1 MASNSQEFYVIDAVD
16 KHSNIVRYL
25 AFDEYNAELTMT
37 SDVDTCLHFKTYDE
51 LARWLSAYKEEIKK
65 KIKNQFSE
73 EYNNF
78 HVAKIIRTKLL
89 LERLEDLG

>member
-1 MASNSQEFYVIDAVD
+1 MASNSREFYVIDAVNTNTD
-16 KHSNIVRYL
+16 VVSYL

-37 SDVDTCLHFKTYDE
+37 TDVDKCQQFDTYDK
-51 LARWLSAYKEEIKK
+51 LSAWMSTYKETIKK
-65 KIKNQFSE
+65 QFSG
-73 EYNNF
+73 EYSNF

>member
-16 KHSNIVRYL
+16 KHSNIVNYL

-37 SDVDTCLHFKTYDE
+37 TDVDKCQQFDTYDK
-51 LARWLSAYKEEIKK
+51 LAAWLNTYKETIKK
-65 KIKNQFSE
+65 QFSG
-73 EYNNF
+73 EYRNF

>member
-1 MASNSQEFYVIDAVD
+1 MASNSREFYVIDAVNTSTD
-16 KHSNIVRYL
+16 VVNYL

-37 SDVDTCLHFKTYDE
+37 TDVDKCQQFDTYDK
-51 LARWLSAYKEEIKK
+51 LSAWMSTYKEIIKK
-65 KIKNQFSE
+65 QFSG
-73 EYNNF
+73 EYSNF

>member
-1 MASNSQEFYVIDAVD
+1 MASNSQEFYIIDAVD

-51 LARWLSAYKEEIKK
+51 LAHWSSAYKEE
-65 KIKNQFSE
+65 IKNQFSE

-89 LERLEDLG
+89 LEHLEDLG

>member
-51 LARWLSAYKEEIKK
+51 LARWLSAYKEEIK
-65 KIKNQFSE
+65 NQFSE

-89 LERLEDLG
+89 LEQLEDLG

>member
-51 LARWLSAYKEEIKK
+51 LAHWLSVYKEE
-65 KIKNQFSE
+65 IKNQFSE

>member
-51 LARWLSAYKEEIKK
+51 LARWLSAYKEEIK
-65 KIKNQFSE
+65 NQFSE

>member
-1 MASNSQEFYVIDAVD
+1 MASNSREFYVIDAVNTNTD
-16 KHSNIVRYL
+16 VVNYL

-37 SDVDTCLHFKTYDE
+37 TDVDKCQQFDTYDK
-51 LARWLSAYKEEIKK
+51 LSAWMSMYKETIKK
-65 KIKNQFSE
+65 QFSG
-73 EYNNF
+73 EYSNF

>member
-1 MASNSQEFYVIDAVD
+1 MASNSQEFYVIDAVNTSTD
-16 KHSNIVRYL
+16 DVNYL
-25 AFDEYNAELTMT
+25 AFDEYNAELVMT
-37 SDVDTCLHFKTYDE
+37 TDVDKCQQFDTYDK
-51 LARWLSAYKEEIKK
+51 LAAWLNTYKETIKK
-65 KIKNQFSE
+65 LFSG

>member
-37 SDVDTCLHFKTYDE
+37 SDVDKCQQFDTYDK
-51 LARWLSAYKEEIKK
+51 LAAWLNTYKETIKK
-65 KIKNQFSE
+65 QFSG
-73 EYNNF
+73 EYSNF

>member
-51 LARWLSAYKEEIKK
+51 LAYWLSAYKEE
-65 KIKNQFSE
+65 IKNQFSE

>member
-16 KHSNIVRYL
+16 NHSEIVNYL

-37 SDVDTCLHFKTYDE
+37 TDVDKCQQFDTYDK
-51 LARWLSAYKEEIKK
+51 LAAWLNTYKETIKK
-65 KIKNQFSE
+65 QFSG
-73 EYNNF
+73 EYSNF
-78 HVAKIIRTKLL
+78 HVAKIIRTRLL

>member
-1 MASNSQEFYVIDAVD
+1 MASNSQEYYIIDAVNTSTD
-16 KHSNIVRYL
+16 IVNYL

-37 SDVDTCLHFKTYDE
+37 TDADKCQQFDTYDK
-51 LARWLSAYKEEIKK
+51 LAAWLNTYKETIKK
-65 KIKNQFSE
+65 QFSG
-73 EYNNF
+73 EYSNF

>member
-1 MASNSQEFYVIDAVD
+1 MASNSQEFYVIDAVN

-51 LARWLSAYKEEIKK
+51 LARWLSTYKETIKS
-65 KIKNQFSE
+65 QFAE

-89 LERLEDLG
+89 LEHLEDLG

>member
-1 MASNSQEFYVIDAVD
+1 MASNSREFYVIDAVNTNTD
-16 KHSNIVRYL
+16 VVNYL

-37 SDVDTCLHFKTYDE
+37 TDVDKCQQFDTYDK
-51 LARWLSAYKEEIKK
+51 LSAWMSTYKETIKK
-65 KIKNQFSE
+65 QFSG
-73 EYNNF
+73 EYSNF

>member
-1 MASNSQEFYVIDAVD
+1 MASNTQEFYVIDAVNNSTD
-16 KHSNIVRYL
+16 TVNYL

-37 SDVDTCLHFKTYDE
+37 TDVDKCQHFKTYDE
-51 LARWLSAYKEEIKK
+51 LAIWMSTYKETIKK
-65 KIKNQFSE
+65 QFSE
-73 EYNNF
+73 EYSNF

>member
-1 MASNSQEFYVIDAVD
+1 MASNAREFYVIDAVNNSTD
-16 KHSNIVRYL
+16 DVNYL

-37 SDVDTCLHFKTYDE
+37 TDVDKCQQFDTYDK
-51 LARWLSAYKEEIKK
+51 LAAWMSTYKETIKK
-65 KIKNQFSE
+65 QFSE
-73 EYNNF
+73 EYSNF

>member
-16 KHSNIVRYL
+16 KHINIVRYL
-25 AFDEYNAELTMT
+25 VFDEYNAELTMT

-51 LARWLSAYKEEIKK
+51 LAHWLSAYKEE
-65 KIKNQFSE
+65 IKNQFSE

>member
-1 MASNSQEFYVIDAVD
+1 MASNSLEFYVIDAVD

-51 LARWLSAYKEEIKK
+51 LAHWLSAYKEE
-65 KIKNQFSE
+65 IKNQFSE

>member
-1 MASNSQEFYVIDAVD
+1 MASNSREFYVIDAVNTSTD
-16 KHSNIVRYL
+16 IVKYL

-37 SDVDTCLHFKTYDE
+37 TDVDKCQQFDTYDK
-51 LARWLSAYKEEIKK
+51 LSAWMSTYKETIKK
-65 KIKNQFSE
+65 QFSG
-73 EYNNF
+73 EYSNF

>member
-16 KHSNIVRYL
+16 THSNIVRYL

-51 LARWLSAYKEEIKK
+51 LAHWLSAYKEE
-65 KIKNQFSE
+65 IKNQFSE

-89 LERLEDLG
+89 LERLEDLS

>member
-51 LARWLSAYKEEIKK
+51 LARWLSAYKEEIK
-65 KIKNQFSE
+65 NQFYE

-89 LERLEDLG
+89 LEQLEDLG

>member
-16 KHSNIVRYL
+16 KHSNIVNYL

-37 SDVDTCLHFKTYDE
+37 TDVDKCQQFDTYDK
-51 LARWLSAYKEEIKK
+51 LAAWLNTYKETIKS
-65 KIKNQFSE
+65 QFAE

-89 LERLEDLG
+89 LEHLEDLG

>member
-16 KHSNIVRYL
+16 KHSNIVRHL

-51 LARWLSAYKEEIKK
+51 LARWLSAYKEEIK
-65 KIKNQFSE
+65 NQFSE

-89 LERLEDLG
+89 LEHLEDLG

>member
-51 LARWLSAYKEEIKK
+51 LTRWLSAYKEE
-65 KIKNQFSE
+65 IKNQFSE

>member
-1 MASNSQEFYVIDAVD
+1 MENNAWVFYVIDAVNTSTD
-16 KHSNIVRYL
+16 VVNYL

-37 SDVDTCLHFKTYDE
+37 TDVDKCQQFDTYDK
-51 LARWLSAYKEEIKK
+51 LAAWLNTYKDTIKK
-65 KIKNQFSE
+65 QFSG
-73 EYNNF
+73 EYSNF

>member
-1 MASNSQEFYVIDAVD
+1 MASNSREFYVVDAVNTNTD
-16 KHSNIVRYL
+16 VVSYL

-37 SDVDTCLHFKTYDE
+37 TDVDKCQQFDTYDK
-51 LARWLSAYKEEIKK
+51 LSAWMSTYKETIKK
-65 KIKNQFSE
+65 QFSG
-73 EYNNF
+73 EYSNF

>member
-25 AFDEYNAELTMT
+25 AFDEYNAELTMI

-51 LARWLSAYKEEIKK
+51 LAHWLSAYKEE
-65 KIKNQFSE
+65 IKNQFSE

>member
-1 MASNSQEFYVIDAVD
+1 MASNTQEFYVIDAVNTSTD
-16 KHSNIVRYL
+16 AVNYL

-37 SDVDTCLHFKTYDE
+37 TDVDKCQHFKTYDE
-51 LARWLSAYKEEIKK
+51 LAIWMSTYKETIKK
-65 KIKNQFSE
+65 QFSE
-73 EYNNF
+73 EYSNF

>member
-1 MASNSQEFYVIDAVD
+1 MASNSREFYVIDAVNTNTD
-16 KHSNIVRYL
+16 VVNYL

-37 SDVDTCLHFKTYDE
+37 TDVDKCQQFDTYDK
-51 LARWLSAYKEEIKK
+51 LSAWMSTYKETIKK
-65 KIKNQFSE
+65 QFSGK
-73 EYNNF
+73 YSNF

>member
-25 AFDEYNAELTMT
+25 TFDEYNAELTMT

-51 LARWLSAYKEEIKK
+51 LAHWLSAYKEE
-65 KIKNQFSE
+65 IKNQFSE

>member
-16 KHSNIVRYL
+16 KHGNIVRYL

-51 LARWLSAYKEEIKK
+51 LARWLSTYKGTIKS
-65 KIKNQFSE
+65 QFAE

-89 LERLEDLG
+89 LEHLEDLG